1 MYGHTD
7 SMFSGG
13 MFFGGGVLMWI
24 FWLVL
29 LVVVVYVLK
38 DLFSLKARN
47 PSTDEAMEILKQRF
61 ARGEIDESEFEQRK
75 KQLLQ

>member
-13 MFFGGGVLMWI
+13 MFFGGGILMWL

-29 LVVVVYVLK
+29 LVVLVYVLK
-38 DLFSLKARN
+38 DIFSFNGRN
-47 PSTDEAMEILKQRF
+47 SPSDEAIEILQQRF
-61 ARGEIDESEFEQRK
+61 AKGEIDAAEFEHRK
-75 KQLLQ
+75 RQLK